1 MANAKQEK
9 IVELAA
15 FAEPL
20 PAPLGAATI
29 AGRNAALLK
38 DVQVT
43 LEFRLGEATI
53 SAQQLFSLHDGAVIE
68 LARAVD
74 DPVDVLLNGKLIA
87 RGQLVA
93 AGDQFGVQVT
103 EIIAVDAE

>member
-1 MANAKQEK
+1 
-9 IVELAA
+9 
-15 FAEPL
+15 
-20 PAPLGAATI
+20 
-29 AGRNAALLK
+29 
-38 DVQVT
+38 
-43 LEFRLGEATI
+43 
-53 SAQQLFSLHDGAVIE
+53 VIE